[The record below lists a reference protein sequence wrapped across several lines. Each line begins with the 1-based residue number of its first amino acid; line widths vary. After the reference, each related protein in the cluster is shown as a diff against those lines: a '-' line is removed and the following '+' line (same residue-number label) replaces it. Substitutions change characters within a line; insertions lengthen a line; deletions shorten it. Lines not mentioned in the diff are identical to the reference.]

1 MFLCFLKKK
10 KKVLHKHDAGEH
22 DAVLSSGLLDWFYK

>member
-1 MFLCFLKKK
+1 MFSQKE

-22 DAVLSSGLLDWFYK
+22 DAVLSSDLLDWFYK